1 MLAKALLGY
10 KWLPFALGAFVIAS
24 VYLAYRIDA
33 KAYER
38 GRSEVQAAWDAE
50 KLVQLQEYAS
60 LQSRYNQVTAQLK
73 QDAKALGEDLREK
86 LHDVEESHQAIIA
99 DLRSGNLRL
108 RQQWQSCAAGL
119 SSSAD
124 PSGAASGDDDSSP
137 QGLPAASIER
147 VLRLGL
153 EADRVAERLESCQR
167 YVQAIRF

>member
-1 MLAKALLGY
+1 MLVKALIGH

-38 GRSEVQAAWDAE
+38 GRSEVQAAWDSE
-50 KLVQLQEYAS
+50 KLAQLQEYAS
-60 LQSRYNQVTAQLK
+60 LQSRYNQITAQLK
-73 QDAKALGEDLREK
+73 LDAKALSEDLREK
-86 LHDVEESHQAIIA
+86 LHDTEASHQAIVA

-108 RQQWQSCAAGL
+108 REQWQSCAASMP
-119 SSSAD
+119 SSTD
-124 PSGAASGDDDSSP
+124 PSGAASGDDDSSS
-137 QGLPAASIER
+137 QGLPTASIER

-153 EADRVAERLESCQR
+153 EADQVAARLESCQR